1 MKQSRLMSLLEQT
14 LSTAIG
20 FGIALATQLIIF
32 PWFGFHP
39 DIGTN
44 LAITAI
50 FTVVSVARGYLLRRL
65 FEALHIRTPMSPAM
79 LAVIAERRRQI
90 EAEGWSLEHDDLHDF
105 GELACAGAAYAL
117 HRDIDDGVMP
127 DVWPWSPAWWKPQGF
142 RRDLVRGAAL
152 ILAEIERFDRL
163 RKRKPARPVDLA
175 AMRRSAEIARGFSS
189 SGGTM
194 IGPHAPDAPRYPE
207 TNLTN
212 LK

>member
-20 FGIALATQLIIF
+20 FGIALATQLIVF

-90 EAEGWSLEHDDLHDF
+90 DQEGWTIEHDDTHPL
-105 GELACAGAAYAL
+105 GELAHAGAAYAIGSNHGPL
-117 HRDIDDGVMP
+117 DPPSI
-127 DVWPWSPAWWKPQGF
+127 WPWSIEWWKPQNY
-142 RRDLVRGAAL
+142 RRDLVRAGAL

-163 RKRKPARPVDLA
+163 RKRRASRPVDLA

-189 SGGTM
+189 SGGRVIATHD
-194 IGPHAPDAPRYPE
+194 PQPPVSPE
-207 TNLTN
+207 TNQASQ
-212 LK
+212 K